1 MSADNVTPITG
12 LPEKSQRR
20 PRAKRPKVENT
31 FDMPSRLRLMQALR
45 GVCRAAECI
54 ALDSNA
60 DEDTRAQLA
69 TASSILSQML
79 DEHLMN
85 TDSL

>member
-1 MSADNVTPITG
+1 MSADNVTPIGG
-12 LPEKSQRR
+12 LPEKPQRR
-20 PRAKRPKVENT
+20 PRAKRPKYQDT
-31 FDMPSRLRLMQALR
+31 FHMPSRLRLMQALR
-45 GVCRAAECI
+45 GVCRAAEICEF
-54 ALDSNA
+54 DSNA

-79 DEHLMN
+79 DEHLTN